1 MKRKPG
7 VQPSAPSSSPRSRQ
21 GHPQP
26 PLAGLDRHGVRALE
40 GWLEGLTRAAANERP
55 HLEAVL
61 ELRLKVRRLAERR
74 LRGNEGRLLGAI
86 QEQRRLVGERDLR
99 VIQWWCLAV
108 ECCGRGEDSA
118 TEFRIRYCHGRAPSP
133 RTSRERRADPGL
145 G

>member
-1 MKRKPG
+1 M
-7 VQPSAPSSSPRSRQ
+7 
-21 GHPQP
+21 
-26 PLAGLDRHGVRALE
+26 DRHGVRALE

-118 TEFRIRYCHGRAPSP
+118 TEFRIRYCRG
-133 RTSRERRADPGL
+133 
-145 G
+145 